1 MSFIPWLREQLQN
14 EEVSPIKRLADGP
27 NFQTISYNTYQA
39 NGYVFSTAE
48 WDTNKTTQ
56 NSGIK
61 MNAMTNFRASAKDK
75 KLVSDDTTY
84 YGIIRQILELD
95 YFDFT
100 ITVFC
105 CDWVR
110 VEDKVN
116 GCYTDPDINLTFV
129 DLSKFKGSSKIVD
142 EPFILASQAS
152 QVKYSAFLPNCVGVS
167 LSVYLLKSIGS
178 DMSGQGEH
186 EGASSAV
193 DYLELQEEKEYN
205 VDDAYKK
212 INLKKVAKSFREI
225 KHRLRVKYY
234 DKYDNDVDRK
244 RNPKQSEI
252 GRMGKIKWIMNLNL
266 RKTHAWTKGKTA
278 REAVKALHTS

>member
-1 MSFIPWLREQLQN
+1 MVDPKTIFAHLVRYGFEKSYTTWKYQIYLQGFKPSGRKRKGNTETPMSFIPWLREQLQN
-14 EEVSPIKRLADGP
+14 EEVSPIKRLVDGP

-56 NSGIK
+56 NSRIK
-61 MNAMTNFRASAKDK
+61 KNAMTNFRASAKDK
-75 KLVSDDTTY
+75 KIMYDDTTY
-84 YGIIRQILELD
+84 YGLIRQILELD

-116 GCYTDPDINLTFV
+116 GCYTDPYINLTFV

-152 QVKYSAFLPNCVGVS
+152 QVKHSVFLPTVLGFL
-167 LSVYLLKSIGS
+167 LSVYSLKSIGL
-178 DMSGQGEH
+178 DMSGQESTEDH
-186 EGASSAV
+186 HLV
-193 DYLELQEEKEYN
+193 IPKFLEVEVLVVHIVFVQ
-205 VDDAYKK
+205 
-212 INLKKVAKSFREI
+212 
-225 KHRLRVKYY
+225 
-234 DKYDNDVDRK
+234 
-244 RNPKQSEI
+244 
-252 GRMGKIKWIMNLNL
+252 
-266 RKTHAWTKGKTA
+266 
-278 REAVKALHTS
+278 